1 MPEANRPMRASSLAL
16 LPLLLL
22 LGACTGGSGPGDGAP
37 SGSPAP
43 SPDAPPQS
51 VPGYTPPPVTVTP
64 VTATPTPPPG
74 TPTPTPPPTLAPA
87 ASLPP
92 AAEDSLRAYLAGRG
106 LTLAGACLA
115 ITADPGET
123 AHCYLVLEGS
133 TLERMRLVVGRW
145 ASGQGVAVTLM
156 CGPAGT
162 CRVTEVAAPAGS
174 P

>member
-1 MPEANRPMRASSLAL
+1 MRARSLACF
-16 LPLLLL
+16 LPLLL
-22 LGACTGGSGPGDGAP
+22 LGACSGGSGPDDAAP
-37 SGSPAP
+37 AGSPAP
-43 SPDAPPQS
+43 SPGAPPQS

-87 ASLPP
+87 ASLPT
-92 AAEDSLRAYLAGRG
+92 AAQDALRAYLAGRG

-145 ASGQGVAVTLM
+145 ASGQGVGVTLM
-156 CGPAGT
+156 CSPAGT
-162 CRVTEVAAPAGS
+162 CRVTEVAGPAGS

>member
-1 MPEANRPMRASSLAL
+1 VLRRSRCPVTPRPRNRHARHGHADAS
-16 LPLLLL
+16 
-22 LGACTGGSGPGDGAP
+22 PGN
-37 SGSPAP
+37 
-43 SPDAPPQS
+43 PDAHAAPDARARR
-51 VPGYTPPPVTVTP
+51 V
-64 VTATPTPPPG
+64 A
-74 TPTPTPPPTLAPA
+74 APA
-87 ASLPP
+87 AQD
-92 AAEDSLRAYLAGRG
+92 ALRAYLAGRG

-145 ASGQGVAVTLM
+145 ASGRAVVVTLE

-162 CRVTEVAAPAGS
+162 CRITEVAGPAGS

>member
-1 MPEANRPMRASSLAL
+1 VPEANRPMRASSLAL
-16 LPLLLL
+16 LLLLLL
-22 LGACTGGSGPGDGAP
+22 LGACSGGSGPDDAAP
-37 SGSPAP
+37 AGSPAP
-43 SPDAPPQS
+43 SPGAPPQS

-92 AAEDSLRAYLAGRG
+92 AAQDALRAY
-106 LTLAGACLA
+106 LA

-145 ASGQGVAVTLM
+145 ASGRAVVVTLE

-162 CRVTEVAAPAGS
+162 CRITEVAGPAGS

>member
-1 MPEANRPMRASSLAL
+1 MRARSLACF
-16 LPLLLL
+16 LPLLL
-22 LGACTGGSGPGDGAP
+22 LGACTGGSGPGDVVP

-43 SPDAPPQS
+43 SPDAPPQP
-51 VPGYTPPPVTVTP
+51 VPGYTPPPETVTP

-92 AAEDSLRAYLAGRG
+92 AAEDALRAYLAGRG
-106 LTLAGACLA
+106 LTLAGLA
-115 ITADPGET
+115 ITADPSET

-145 ASGQGVAVTLM
+145 ASGQGVGVTLM
-156 CGPAGT
+156 CSPAGT
-162 CRVTEVAAPAGS
+162 CRITEVAGPAGS